1 MQAYIAMPKS
11 NAFEVDNLK
20 KLDRASVG
28 FPEHVSYLSLK
39 ETKEHAVQTAIQGNR
54 MESQVAAQ
62 VTVWYCLGV
71 DMPVHDAF
79 QMVQCGQL
87 VRDVQGAGWR
97 FYSELCFGHLVHT
110 WDEVTLAA
118 TGVEA

>member
-1 MQAYIAMPKS
+1 MGS
-11 NAFEVDNLK
+11 
-20 KLDRASVG
+20 
-28 FPEHVSYLSLK
+28 PEHVPYLSLK

-87 VRDVQGAGWR
+87 VRDVKGAGWR
-97 FYSELCFGHLVHT
+97 FYSELCFGHLEHT
-110 WDEVTLAA
+110 
-118 TGVEA
+118 

>member
-11 NAFEVDNLK
+11 NTFEVDNLK

-28 FPEHVSYLSLK
+28 FPEHVPYLSLK

-62 VTVWYCLGV
+62 VTVW
-71 DMPVHDAF
+71 
-79 QMVQCGQL
+79 
-87 VRDVQGAGWR
+87 
-97 FYSELCFGHLVHT
+97 
-110 WDEVTLAA
+110 
-118 TGVEA
+118 